1 MNGREP
7 APDRRQH
14 APAAARNAGPVL
26 DVLRVVLPDQGVV
39 LEVGSGTGE
48 HVVAFAAAL
57 PRLVWLPSDPDPAA
71 RASIAGWTSH
81 AGLGNVAPPRDLDV
95 LRPGWSAG
103 LPALAAVLAINLL
116 HVALPAAVIGLLDGA
131 ASCLPPGAPLLVY
144 GPFIRHDR
152 PTAPTNAAFDRM
164 LRSWDP
170 VFGLPDLDA
179 LVDAARPRGLLL
191 ERIVEMPA
199 NNLTL
204 VLRRAADDAG

>member
-1 MNGREP
+1 MNERWP
-7 APDRRQH
+7 AADRRRR
-14 APAAARNAGPVL
+14 APAAARNAGPIL
-26 DVLRVVLPDQGVV
+26 DVLRGLLPDEGVV

-48 HVVAFAAAL
+48 HAVAFAAAL
-57 PRLVWLPSDPDPAA
+57 PGLEWLPSDPDPVA
-71 RASIAGWTSH
+71 RASIASWTSH
-81 AGLGNVAPPRDLDV
+81 VRLGNVAPPRDLDV

-103 LPALAAVLAINLL
+103 LPAIAAVLAINLL
-116 HVALPAAVIGLLDGA
+116 HVAPPAAVVGLLDGA
-131 ASCLPPGAPLLVY
+131 AACLPPGAPLVIY

-152 PTAPTNAAFDRM
+152 PTAPGNLAFDRM
-164 LRSWDP
+164 LRSWGP
-170 VFGLPDLDA
+170 GFGLPDLDP

>member
-1 MNGREP
+1 MSERE
-7 APDRRQH
+7 PDRRQH
-14 APAAARNAGPVL
+14 APAAARNAGPIL
-26 DVLRVVLPDQGVV
+26 DVLRTVLPDEGLV

-57 PRLVWLPSDPDPAA
+57 PRLGWLPSDPDPAA

-81 AGLGNVAPPRDLDV
+81 AGLRNVAPPRDLDV
-95 LRPGWSAG
+95 LRPGWGAG
-103 LPALAAVLAINLL
+103 LPAVAAVLAINLL
-116 HVALPAAVIGLLDGA
+116 HVAPDAAVIGLLDGA
-131 ASCLPPGAPLLVY
+131 AACLPPGAPLLVY

-152 PTAPTNAAFDRM
+152 PTAPSNVAFDRM

-170 VFGLPDLDA
+170 AFGLPDLDA
-179 LVDAARPRGLLL
+179 LVEAARPRGLLL